1 MDLIKKEV
9 KFSAKPAP
17 TTIPECLFRGICK
30 IRKYYKRIELND
42 FSKSVSIDASEIKP
56 IPDLDKAIEIF
67 NYIKY
72 STKKNKLK
80 FEQNKYN
87 AINFEE
93 NIDKLRT
100 RHGFDQ
106 ANFCDLIDK
115 CKLLMENL
123 QEKNRYTEK
132 LEQEIIILNNQ
143 KNAIIEKTT
152 KQIND
157 LKENLL
163 SLIDKIK
170 ELKENQKLIDETKKE
185 ILIKNQKLQERAQEN
200 KNLRNEKKKL
210 IQGFRQEKTNIILN
224 KDFQIKSLSKKLQYA
239 ESFQKKLDKEELEK
253 AIFRNKYK
261 EVKLH
266 IDTLLTENER
276 LACTVA
282 QLNADNYALSERYKK
297 IEKKLTNAIS
307 KLQLYV
313 YIFKLIY
320 IF

>member
-1 MDLIKKEV
+1 MRTSLDEIILKYIQ
-9 KFSAKPAP
+9 SSNY
-17 TTIPECLFRGICK
+17 K
-30 IRKYYKRIELND
+30 IRKYYRRIELND
-42 FSKSVSIDASEIKP
+42 FSKSVTIDSSEIKP
-56 IPDLDKAIEIF
+56 ISDLDKAIEIY
-67 NYIKY
+67 NYIRY
-72 STKKNKLK
+72 STRKNKLR

-106 ANFCDLIDK
+106 ANFCELIDK

-152 KQIND
+152 KQINE

-185 ILIKNQKLQERAQEN
+185 KAAQREQERPN
-200 KNLRNEKKKL
+200 WKVLKKL
-210 IQGFRQEKTNIILN
+210 YK
-224 KDFQIKSLSKKLQYA
+224 KSKK
-239 ESFQKKLDKEELEK
+239 
-253 AIFRNKYK
+253 IF
-261 EVKLH
+261 VL
-266 IDTLLTENER
+266 
-276 LACTVA
+276 
-282 QLNADNYALSERYKK
+282 
-297 IEKKLTNAIS
+297 
-307 KLQLYV
+307 
-313 YIFKLIY
+313 
-320 IF
+320 

>member
-1 MDLIKKEV
+1 MDLTKKEI
-9 KFSAKPAP
+9 KISNKPAP
-17 TTIPECLFRGICK
+17 STISECLFRGVCK
-30 IRKYYKRIELND
+30 IRKYYRRIELND
-42 FSKSVSIDASEIKP
+42 FSKSVSIDTSDIKP
-56 IPDLDKAIEIF
+56 ISDLDKAIEVF

-224 KDFQIKSLSKKLQYA
+224 KDFQIKSLSQKLRYA

-253 AIFRNKYK
+253 AVFRNKYK

-307 KLQLYV
+307 KLQL
-313 YIFKLIY
+313 
-320 IF
+320 

>member
-1 MDLIKKEV
+1 MDISKKEI
-9 KFSAKPAP
+9 KLSAKPSA
-17 TTIPECLFRGICK
+17 TTITECLFKGVYK
-30 IRKYYKRIELND
+30 IRKYYRRIELND
-42 FSKSVSIDASEIKP
+42 FSKSVTIDSSEIKP
-56 IPDLDKAIEIF
+56 ISDLDKAIEIY
-67 NYIKY
+67 NYIRY
-72 STKKNKLK
+72 STRKNKLR

-106 ANFCDLIDK
+106 ANFCELIDK

-152 KQIND
+152 KQINE

-239 ESFQKKLDKEELEK
+239 ESFQKKLDKEEMEK
-253 AIFRNKYK
+253 ANYRNKYK

-266 IDTLLTENER
+266 IETLLTENER
-276 LACTVA
+276 LACIVA
-282 QLNADNYALSERYKK
+282 QLNADNYNLSERYKK
-297 IEKKLTNAIS
+297 LEKKLKNAIS
-307 KLQLYV
+307 KLQL
-313 YIFKLIY
+313 
-320 IF
+320 

>member
-1 MDLIKKEV
+1 MDTSKKEI
-9 KFSAKPAP
+9 KLSAKPSQ
-17 TTIPECLFRGICK
+17 TKNRECLFKGIYK
-30 IRKYYKRIELND
+30 IRKYYRRIELND
-42 FSKSVSIDASEIKP
+42 FSKSVTIDSSEIKP
-56 IPDLDKAIEIF
+56 ISDLDKAIEIY
-67 NYIKY
+67 NYIRY
-72 STKKNKLK
+72 STRKNKLR
-80 FEQNKYN
+80 FEHNKYN
-87 AINFEE
+87 AKNFEE

-106 ANFCDLIDK
+106 ANFCELIDK

-152 KQIND
+152 KQINE

-239 ESFQKKLDKEELEK
+239 ESFQKKLDKEEMEK
-253 AIFRNKYK
+253 ANYRNKYK

-266 IDTLLTENER
+266 IETLLTENER
-276 LACTVA
+276 LACIVA
-282 QLNADNYALSERYKK
+282 QLNADNYNLSERYKK
-297 IEKKLTNAIS
+297 LEKKLKNAIS
-307 KLQLYV
+307 KLQL
-313 YIFKLIY
+313 
-320 IF
+320 

>member
-1 MDLIKKEV
+1 MDFSKKEI
-9 KFSAKPAP
+9 KISTKTAP
-17 TTIPECLFRGICK
+17 TTITECLFKGLCK

-42 FSKSVSIDASEIKP
+42 FSKSVSIETSEIKP
-56 IPDLDKAIEIF
+56 ISDLDKAIEIY

-106 ANFCDLIDK
+106 ANFCELIDK

-123 QEKNRYTEK
+123 QEKNKYIEK
-132 LEQEIIILNNQ
+132 LEQEILILNNQ
-143 KNAIIEKTT
+143 KNVIIEKTT
-152 KQIND
+152 KQINE

-185 ILIKNQKLQERAQEN
+185 ILLKNQKLQERAQEN

-239 ESFQKKLDKEELEK
+239 ESFQKKLNKEEMEK

-266 IDTLLTENER
+266 IETLLTENER

-282 QLNADNYALSERYKK
+282 QLNADNYALSEKYKK

-307 KLQLYV
+307 KLQL
-313 YIFKLIY
+313 
-320 IF
+320 

>member
-1 MDLIKKEV
+1 MDISKKEI
-9 KFSAKPAP
+9 KLSAKPSQ
-17 TTIPECLFRGICK
+17 IKNRECLFKGIYK
-30 IRKYYKRIELND
+30 IRKYYRRIELND
-42 FSKSVSIDASEIKP
+42 FSKSVTIDSSEIKP
-56 IPDLDKAIEIF
+56 ISDLDKAIEIY
-67 NYIKY
+67 NYIRY
-72 STKKNKLK
+72 STRKNKLR

-106 ANFCDLIDK
+106 ANFCELIDK

-152 KQIND
+152 KQINE

-239 ESFQKKLDKEELEK
+239 ESFQKKLDKEEMEK
-253 AIFRNKYK
+253 ANYRNKYK

-266 IDTLLTENER
+266 IETLLTENER
-276 LACTVA
+276 LACIVA
-282 QLNADNYALSERYKK
+282 QLNADNYNLSERYKK
-297 IEKKLTNAIS
+297 LEKKLKNAIS
-307 KLQLYV
+307 KLQL
-313 YIFKLIY
+313 
-320 IF
+320 

>member
-1 MDLIKKEV
+1 MDLTKKEI
-9 KFSAKPAP
+9 KISNKPAP
-17 TTIPECLFRGICK
+17 STISECLFRGVCK
-30 IRKYYKRIELND
+30 IRKYYRRIELND
-42 FSKSVSIDASEIKP
+42 FSKSVSIDTSDIKP
-56 IPDLDKAIEIF
+56 ISDLDKAIEVF

-87 AINFEE
+87 KINFEE

-106 ANFCDLIDK
+106 ANFCELIDK
-115 CKLLMENL
+115 CKLLMENF
-123 QEKNRYTEK
+123 QEKNKYTEK

-224 KDFQIKSLSKKLQYA
+224 KDFQIKSLSKKLRYA

-253 AIFRNKYK
+253 AVYRNKYK
-261 EVKLH
+261 EVKLE
-266 IDTLLTENER
+266 INTLLTENER
-276 LACTVA
+276 LACSVA
-282 QLNADNYALSERYKK
+282 QLSADNYELSERYKK
-297 IEKKLTNAIS
+297 IEKKLANAIS
-307 KLQLYV
+307 KLQL
-313 YIFKLIY
+313 
-320 IF
+320 

>member
-1 MDLIKKEV
+1 MDFSKKEI
-9 KFSAKPAP
+9 KISTKTAP
-17 TTIPECLFRGICK
+17 TTITECLFKGLCK

-42 FSKSVSIDASEIKP
+42 FSKSVSIETSEIKP
-56 IPDLDKAIEIF
+56 ISDLDKAIEIY

-106 ANFCDLIDK
+106 ANFCELIDK

-152 KQIND
+152 KQINE

-224 KDFQIKSLSKKLQYA
+224 KDFQIKSLSQKLRYA
-239 ESFQKKLDKEELEK
+239 ESFQKK
-253 AIFRNKYK
+253 
-261 EVKLH
+261 
-266 IDTLLTENER
+266 
-276 LACTVA
+276 
-282 QLNADNYALSERYKK
+282 
-297 IEKKLTNAIS
+297 
-307 KLQLYV
+307 
-313 YIFKLIY
+313 
-320 IF
+320 

>member
-1 MDLIKKEV
+1 MDISKKEI
-9 KFSAKPAP
+9 KLSAKPSP
-17 TTIPECLFRGICK
+17 TTITECLFKGVYK
-30 IRKYYKRIELND
+30 IRKYYRRIELND
-42 FSKSVSIDASEIKP
+42 FSKSVTIDSSEIKP
-56 IPDLDKAIEIF
+56 ISDLNKAIEIY
-67 NYIKY
+67 NYIRY
-72 STKKNKLK
+72 STRKNKLR

-87 AINFEE
+87 ATNFEE

-106 ANFCDLIDK
+106 ANFCELIDK

-152 KQIND
+152 KQINE

-239 ESFQKKLDKEELEK
+239 ESFQKKLDKEEMEK
-253 AIFRNKYK
+253 ANYRNKYK

-266 IDTLLTENER
+266 IETLLTENER
-276 LACTVA
+276 LACIVA
-282 QLNADNYALSERYKK
+282 QLNADNYNLSERYKK
-297 IEKKLTNAIS
+297 LEKKLKNAIS
-307 KLQLYV
+307 KLQL
-313 YIFKLIY
+313 
-320 IF
+320 

>member
-1 MDLIKKEV
+1 MDLTKKEI
-9 KFSAKPAP
+9 KISNKPAP
-17 TTIPECLFRGICK
+17 STISECLFRGVCK
-30 IRKYYKRIELND
+30 IRKYYRRIELND
-42 FSKSVSIDASEIKP
+42 FSKSVSIDTSDIKP
-56 IPDLDKAIEIF
+56 ISDLDKAIEVF

-87 AINFEE
+87 KINFEE

-106 ANFCDLIDK
+106 ANFCELIDK

-123 QEKNRYTEK
+123 QEKNKYTEK

-157 LKENLL
+157 
-163 SLIDKIK
+163 
-170 ELKENQKLIDETKKE
+170 LKENQKLIDETKKE

-224 KDFQIKSLSKKLQYA
+224 KDFQIKSLSKKLRYA

-253 AIFRNKYK
+253 AVYRNKYK
-261 EVKLH
+261 EVKLE
-266 IDTLLTENER
+266 INTLLTENER
-276 LACTVA
+276 LACSVA
-282 QLNADNYALSERYKK
+282 QLSADNYELSERYKK
-297 IEKKLTNAIS
+297 KKKKLANAIS
-307 KLQLYV
+307 KLQL
-313 YIFKLIY
+313 
-320 IF
+320 

>member
-9 KFSAKPAP
+9 KFSAMPAP

-42 FSKSVSIDASEIKP
+42 FSKSVTIDPSEIKP
-56 IPDLDKAIEIF
+56 ISDLDKAIEIF

-224 KDFQIKSLSKKLQYA
+224 KDFQIKSLSQKLRYA

-253 AIFRNKYK
+253 AVYRNKYK
-261 EVKLH
+261 EVKLE
-266 IDTLLTENER
+266 INTLLTENER
-276 LACTVA
+276 LACSVA
-282 QLNADNYALSERYKK
+282 QLSADNYALSERYKK
-297 IEKKLTNAIS
+297 IEKKLANAIS
-307 KLQLYV
+307 KLQL
-313 YIFKLIY
+313 
-320 IF
+320 

>member
-1 MDLIKKEV
+1 MDFSKKEI
-9 KFSAKPAP
+9 KISTKTAP
-17 TTIPECLFRGICK
+17 TTITECLFKGLCK

-42 FSKSVSIDASEIKP
+42 FSKSVSIETSEVKP
-56 IPDLDKAIEIF
+56 ISDLDKAIEIY

-106 ANFCDLIDK
+106 ANFCELIDK

-123 QEKNRYTEK
+123 QEKNKYIEK
-132 LEQEIIILNNQ
+132 LEQEILILNNQ
-143 KNAIIEKTT
+143 KNVIIEKTT
-152 KQIND
+152 KQINE

-185 ILIKNQKLQERAQEN
+185 ILLKNQKLQERAQEN

-239 ESFQKKLDKEELEK
+239 ESFQKKLNKEEMEK

-266 IDTLLTENER
+266 IETLLTENER

-282 QLNADNYALSERYKK
+282 QLNADNYALSEKYKK

-307 KLQLYV
+307 KLQL
-313 YIFKLIY
+313 
-320 IF
+320 

>member
-1 MDLIKKEV
+1 MDLTKKEI
-9 KFSAKPAP
+9 KISNKPAP
-17 TTIPECLFRGICK
+17 STISECLFRGVCK
-30 IRKYYKRIELND
+30 IRKYYRRIELND
-42 FSKSVSIDASEIKP
+42 FSKSVSIDTSEIKP
-56 IPDLDKAIEIF
+56 ISDLDKAIEVF

-87 AINFEE
+87 KINFEE

-106 ANFCDLIDK
+106 ANFCELIDK

-123 QEKNRYTEK
+123 QEKNKYTEK

-224 KDFQIKSLSKKLQYA
+224 KDFQIKSLSKKLRYA

-253 AIFRNKYK
+253 AVYRNKYK
-261 EVKLH
+261 EVKLE
-266 IDTLLTENER
+266 INTLLTENER
-276 LACTVA
+276 LACSVA
-282 QLNADNYALSERYKK
+282 QLSADNYELSERYKK
-297 IEKKLTNAIS
+297 IEKKLANAIS
-307 KLQLYV
+307 KLQL
-313 YIFKLIY
+313 
-320 IF
+320 

>member
-1 MDLIKKEV
+1 MDLTKREIKI
-9 KFSAKPAP
+9 SNKPAP
-17 TTIPECLFRGICK
+17 STISECLFRGVCK
-30 IRKYYKRIELND
+30 IRKYYRRIELND
-42 FSKSVSIDASEIKP
+42 FSKSVSIDTSDIKP
-56 IPDLDKAIEIF
+56 ISDLDKAIEVF

-87 AINFEE
+87 KINFEE

-106 ANFCDLIDK
+106 ANFCELIDK

-123 QEKNRYTEK
+123 QEKNKYTEK

-224 KDFQIKSLSKKLQYA
+224 KDFQIKSLSKKLRYA

-253 AIFRNKYK
+253 AVYRNKYK
-261 EVKLH
+261 EVKLE
-266 IDTLLTENER
+266 INTLLTENER
-276 LACTVA
+276 LACSVA
-282 QLNADNYALSERYKK
+282 QLSADNYELSERYKK
-297 IEKKLTNAIS
+297 IEKKLANAIS
-307 KLQLYV
+307 KLQL
-313 YIFKLIY
+313 
-320 IF
+320 

>member
-1 MDLIKKEV
+1 MKKEV
-9 KFSAKPAP
+9 KISNKSPP
-17 TTIPECLFRGICK
+17 TSIQECLHKGLYK

-42 FSKSVSIDASEIKP
+42 FSKSVSINGEELKDIS
-56 IPDLDKAIEIF
+56 DLNKAIEIY

-72 STKKNKLK
+72 STKKKKLT

-152 KQIND
+152 RQINE
-157 LKENLL
+157 LKDNLF
-163 SLIDKIK
+163 SLIEKIK
-170 ELKENQKLIDETKKE
+170 ELKENQKLIDESKKE

-200 KNLRNEKKKL
+200 LKN
-210 IQGFRQEKTNIILN
+210 
-224 KDFQIKSLSKKLQYA
+224 
-239 ESFQKKLDKEELEK
+239 
-253 AIFRNKYK
+253 
-261 EVKLH
+261 
-266 IDTLLTENER
+266 
-276 LACTVA
+276 
-282 QLNADNYALSERYKK
+282 
-297 IEKKLTNAIS
+297 
-307 KLQLYV
+307 
-313 YIFKLIY
+313 
-320 IF
+320 

>member
-1 MDLIKKEV
+1 MDLSRKEIKI
-9 KFSAKPAP
+9 STKPTPA
-17 TTIPECLFRGICK
+17 TVSECLFKGLCK
-30 IRKYYKRIELND
+30 IRKYYRRIELND
-42 FSKSVSIDASEIKP
+42 FSKSVSIDTSEIKP
-56 IPDLDKAIEIF
+56 IPDLDKAIEIY

-106 ANFCDLIDK
+106 TNFCDLIDK

-123 QEKNRYTEK
+123 QEKNKYIEK
-132 LEQEIIILNNQ
+132 LEQEILILNNQ
-143 KNAIIEKTT
+143 KNVIIEKTT
-152 KQIND
+152 KQINE

-239 ESFQKKLDKEELEK
+239 ESFQKKLNKEEMEK

-266 IDTLLTENER
+266 IETLLTENER
-276 LACTVA
+276 LACVVA
-282 QLNADNYALSERYKK
+282 QLNADNYALSEKYKK

-307 KLQLYV
+307 KLQL
-313 YIFKLIY
+313 
-320 IF
+320 

>member
-42 FSKSVSIDASEIKP
+42 FSKSVTIDPSEIKP
-56 IPDLDKAIEIF
+56 ISDLDKAIEIF

-224 KDFQIKSLSKKLQYA
+224 KDFQIKSLSQKLRYA

-253 AIFRNKYK
+253 AVFRNKYK

-307 KLQLYV
+307 KLQL
-313 YIFKLIY
+313 
-320 IF
+320 

>member
-42 FSKSVSIDASEIKP
+42 FSKSVTIDPSEIKP
-56 IPDLDKAIEIF
+56 ISDLDKAIEIF

-132 LEQEIIILNNQ
+132 LEQEIIIINNQ

-224 KDFQIKSLSKKLQYA
+224 KDFQIKSLSQKLRYA

-307 KLQLYV
+307 KLQL
-313 YIFKLIY
+313 
-320 IF
+320 

>member
-1 MDLIKKEV
+1 MKMEYNKKDD
-9 KFSAKPAP
+9 KLKINKQIPN
-17 TTIPECLFRGICK
+17 TISDCLLRGVYK

-42 FSKSVSIDASEIKP
+42 FSKSVTINEDEIKE
-56 IPDLDKAIEIF
+56 IHDLNKAIEIYNF
-67 NYIKY
+67 IKY
-72 STKKNKLK
+72 STKKNKIK
-80 FEQNKYN
+80 FEQSKYN
-87 AINFEE
+87 SINFEE

-106 ANFCDLIDK
+106 ANFCDLINK

-123 QEKNRYTEK
+123 QDKNKYIEK

-157 LKENLL
+157 LKDNLF
-163 SLIDKIK
+163 SLIEKIK
-170 ELKENQKLIDETKKE
+170 ELKENQKLIDEGKKE
-185 ILIKNQKLQERAQEN
+185 ILLKTQKLQERTQEN

-224 KDFQIKSLSKKLQYA
+224 KDSQIKSLSKKLEYA
-239 ESFQKKLDKEELEK
+239 ESYQQKLLKEEKEK

-266 IDTLLTENER
+266 IETLMTKNEQ
-276 LACTVA
+276 LASIVA
-282 QLNADNYALSERYKK
+282 QLNADNYALNEKYKR
-297 IEKKLTNAIS
+297 IEKKLSNAIS
-307 KLQLYV
+307 KLQL
-313 YIFKLIY
+313 
-320 IF
+320 

>member
-1 MDLIKKEV
+1 MDLTKKEI
-9 KFSAKPAP
+9 KISNKPSP
-17 TTIPECLFRGICK
+17 TTITECLFRGVCK

-42 FSKSVSIDASEIKP
+42 FSKSVTIDTSEIKP
-56 IPDLDKAIEIF
+56 IPDLDKAIEVF

-106 ANFCDLIDK
+106 ANFCELIDK
-115 CKLLMENL
+115 CKMLMENL

-224 KDFQIKSLSKKLQYA
+224 KDFQIKSLSKKLRYA

-253 AIFRNKYK
+253 AVFRNKYK
-261 EVKLH
+261 EVKLE
-266 IDTLLTENER
+266 INTLLTENER
-276 LACTVA
+276 LACSVA
-282 QLNADNYALSERYKK
+282 QLSADNYALSERYKK
-297 IEKKLTNAIS
+297 IEKKLANAIS
-307 KLQLYV
+307 KLQL
-313 YIFKLIY
+313 
-320 IF
+320 

>member
-42 FSKSVSIDASEIKP
+42 FSKSVTIDPSEIKP
-56 IPDLDKAIEIF
+56 ISDLDKAIEIF

-224 KDFQIKSLSKKLQYA
+224 KDFQIKSLSQKLRYA

-266 IDTLLTENER
+266 IDTLLTENESR
-276 LACTVA
+276 ACTVA

-297 IEKKLTNAIS
+297 KKKKLTNAIS
-307 KLQLYV
+307 KLQL
-313 YIFKLIY
+313 
-320 IF
+320 